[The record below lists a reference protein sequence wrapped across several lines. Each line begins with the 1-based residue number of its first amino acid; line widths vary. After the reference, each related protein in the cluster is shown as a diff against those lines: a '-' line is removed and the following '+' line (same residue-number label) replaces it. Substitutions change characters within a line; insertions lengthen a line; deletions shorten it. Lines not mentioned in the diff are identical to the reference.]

1 MKTMKILFVSVLA
14 FAFLLTSSYAQEFE
28 PNYDES
34 KVPDY
39 ELPDPLIFPDGEEV
53 NSPSDWKKRRKQ
65 ILRLFENHVYGKM
78 PEKPENLSF
87 EERKNIP
94 DALDGLATLKEI
106 RIHVKQNNQKHHFDL
121 LLFIPNKAQK
131 PVPVFLGLNFDGNQ
145 SVHPNK
151 NITIT
156 DSWLRNDEDCE
167 IYNHEAT
174 EGSRG
179 CSRTRWPV
187 ERILD
192 RGYAL
197 ATIYYGEIDPDF
209 DDGYKNGIHPLFD
222 KKYLDTEQGNNCAS
236 IGAWAWGLSR
246 GADYLVKDPAIDE
259 NKMAVLGHSRLGKTA
274 LWAGATDQRFDIV
287 ISNCSGCGGAA
298 LSRRQ
303 FGETVGRI
311 NNSFPHWF
319 CDNFKKYN
327 QNEEALPVDQHM
339 LMALMAPRP
348 VIAASAK
355 QDQWADPK
363 GEFLSV
369 KQAAPVYK
377 LLGKKGLPVE
387 EMPVI
392 NRPVYNTTGYVIRD
406 GGHDLNNYNWE
417 IYLNFADHHFNKT
430 WPSNLH

>member
-1 MKTMKILFVSVLA
+1 MKLMKTLFVSVLA
-14 FAFLLTSSYAQEFE
+14 CAFLMSSSHAQEFE

-39 ELPDPLIFPDGEEV
+39 ELPDPLTFSDGSKVNTPSEWEE
-53 NSPSDWKKRRKQ
+53 RRKE

-78 PEKPENLSF
+78 PGKPENLTF

-94 DALDGLATLKEI
+94 SVLDGLATLKEI
-106 RIHVKQNNQKHHFDL
+106 RIHVKQNNHKHHFDL
-121 LLFIPNKAQK
+121 LLFIPNKPKK

-156 DSWLRNDEDCE
+156 DSWLRNDEDCK
-167 IYNHEAT
+167 IYNHKAT

-197 ATIYYGEIDPDF
+197 ATIYYGEFDPDF
-209 DDGYKNGIHPLFD
+209 DDGYQNGVHPLFD
-222 KKYLDTEQGNNCAS
+222 KKYRDTEQGNNCAS

-246 GADYLVKDPAIDE
+246 GADYLAQDPAINNE
-259 NKMAVLGHSRLGKTA
+259 KMAVLGHSRLGKTA

-311 NNSFPHWF
+311 NSSFPHWF
-319 CDNFKKYN
+319 CENFKKYN
-327 QNEEALPVDQHM
+327 QNEEELPVDQHM

-369 KQAAPVYK
+369 KHAAPV
-377 LLGKKGLPVE
+377 
-387 EMPVI
+387 
-392 NRPVYNTTGYVIRD
+392 
-406 GGHDLNNYNWE
+406 
-417 IYLNFADHHFNKT
+417 
-430 WPSNLH
+430 